1 MRQDGYRLT
10 VVLTVGLI
18 LLATLAVL
26 AATGPSWWGAREVI
40 NTNDV
45 ANDFAPVTQG
55 QLKHMAQQAWQELE
69 ESLPQFGGAGAD
81 VSNRVSELVP
91 GGDFYPVNLGQ
102 LKYVAAPFYDRLM
115 ELEYTDQYPWTGAA
129 ETNDF
134 APANIG
140 QVKNVFAFDV
150 TMDTDEDGMPD
161 WWEERHFETLGRD
174 GTGDWDG
181 DGVSDADEWLGG
193 TDPEDPDD
201 PPNVL
206 GAITYSGQQTNVIR
220 VIAVTDSNSWS
231 LAYST
236 TLTQPGS
243 YQIPSLPSDTY
254 WVKAFRDME
263 GDGALDAME
272 ARGEYSGNP
281 VLIDGQV
288 TGVDIVLA
296 DPDSDGD
303 GLSDYEELLMGGD
316 PMNPHDGVGA
326 FMDARQRIVVHWNM
340 IYATPLVLTNAPG
353 SAADLQDL
361 DNALQAL
368 SGKFVRA
375 Q

>member
-1 MRQDGYRLT
+1 MNGDKNTASALAILCLFAAILT
-10 VVLTVGLI
+10 F
-18 LLATLAVL
+18 
-26 AATGPSWWGAREVI
+26 AADYPSWWVSRNVV
-40 NTNDV
+40 NTN
-45 ANDFAPVTQG
+45 AGPNDFAPVTQG
-55 QLKHMAQQAWQELE
+55 QVKHIAYQAWQDLE
-69 ESLPQFGGAGAD
+69 DSLPQFGGAGAD
-81 VSNRVSELVP
+81 VSNRVSGLVP

-140 QVKNVFAFDV
+140 QVKNVFAFDL
-150 TMDTDEDGMPD
+150 TLDTDEDGMPD
-161 WWEERHFETLGRD
+161 WWELRHFETLGRD

-181 DGVSDADEWLGG
+181 DGVSDTGEWIAG
-193 TDPEDPDD
+193 TDPDDPDD

-206 GAITYSGQQTNVIR
+206 GTVTYSGQQTNMIH
-220 VIAVTDSNSWS
+220 ILAVTNSNSWS

-236 TLTQPGS
+236 ALIESGS
-243 YQIPSLPSDTY
+243 YQIPSLPSGTY
-254 WVKAFRDME
+254 WVKAFRDMD

-288 TGVDIVLA
+288 TGADIALA

-303 GLSDYEELLMGGD
+303 GLSDYEELLMGGA
-316 PMNPHDGVGA
+316 PMNPYDGLGA

-353 SAADLQDL
+353 SAADIQDL
-361 DNALQAL
+361 NNALQAL
-368 SGKFVRA
+368 SGKFVRP